1 MASSDFSTSCRSPRG
16 EFFLGDVWHY
26 LISMYF
32 KAKNTLKSNLYHIY
46 T

>member
-26 LISMYF
+26 FICSRQ
-32 KAKNTLKSNLYHIY
+32 KKN
-46 T
+46 